1 MSPAASTPPSPRGT
15 CKSERIALGVG
26 ASRHSP
32 LITSIRRAHKKRCGN
47 DRRGI
52 LMGRVPT
59 DKTVKGFLALV
70 DLLPPPPS
78 DATAPTLGSITLTL

>member
-15 CKSERIALGVG
+15 CKSEQPLTL

-32 LITSIRRAHKKRCGN
+32 LIASIRRAHKKRCGN

-59 DKTVKGFLALV
+59 DKTVKEFLKLV

-78 DATAPTLGSITLTL
+78 DATTPTVGSITLTL